1 MTDGGREPAPS
12 EESPVLV
19 SVRDGVAWIT
29 LNRPARL
36 NALNRPLM
44 FSLLAQLEAAM
55 ADASVRVLVMTGA
68 GRAFCAGGDV
78 HNLDEVTGDG
88 PMPERAA
95 RLRQVARITEI
106 LYDGPKPTI
115 AAINGACAGAGLSI
129 AAAADFRIAAA
140 GAVFTT
146 AFLAVG
152 VSGDMGSPWTL
163 ARILGPARARR
174 LFLECERFD
183 AQQALAMGLVDGVVP
198 QGDLEAEAA
207 RRAAR
212 IAAWS
217 PSAVAAVR
225 ANFRDA
231 VMTDFGTFLDR
242 ESLRQVQTQ
251 STPESR
257 QAVERFLA
265 RDKRG

>member
-1 MTDGGREPAPS
+1 
-12 EESPVLV
+12 
-19 SVRDGVAWIT
+19 
-29 LNRPARL
+29 
-36 NALNRPLM
+36 
-44 FSLLAQLEAAM
+44 
-55 ADASVRVLVMTGA
+55 
-68 GRAFCAGGDV
+68 
-78 HNLDEVTGDG
+78 
-88 PMPERAA
+88 
-95 RLRQVARITEI
+95 VARIAET
-106 LYDGPKPTI
+106 LYDGPKPVI

-152 VSGDMGSPWTL
+152 VSGDMGAPWSLT
-163 ARILGPARARR
+163 RILGAARARQ

-198 QGDLEAEAA
+198 REDLEAEVA

-217 PSAVAAVR
+217 PSAVAAVL

-231 VMTDFGTFLDR
+231 VVTDFGTFLDR
-242 ESLRQVQTQ
+242 ESLRQVETQ

-257 QAVERFLA
+257 RAVEDFLA
-265 RDKRG
+265 RQRRD

>member
-1 MTDGGREPAPS
+1 
-12 EESPVLV
+12 
-19 SVRDGVAWIT
+19 
-29 LNRPARL
+29 
-36 NALNRPLM
+36 M
-44 FSLLAQLEAAM
+44 FSLLTELEAMM
-55 ADASVRVLVMTGA
+55 ADARVRVLVITGA

-78 HNLDEVTGDG
+78 HNLHEVTGEG
-88 PMPERAA
+88 PLPERAA
-95 RLRQVARITEI
+95 RLRQVARIAEI

-115 AAINGACAGAGLSI
+115 AAVNGACAGAGLSI

-152 VSGDMGSPWTL
+152 VSGDMGAPWSLT
-163 ARILGPARARR
+163 RIVGAARARQ
-174 LFLECERFD
+174 LFLECERLD
-183 AQQALAMGLVDGVVP
+183 AQEALAMGLVDGVMP
-198 QGDLEAEAA
+198 QGDLEAEVT

-217 PSAVAAVR
+217 PTAVAAVR
-225 ANFRDA
+225 ANFRD
-231 VMTDFGTFLDR
+231 VGVTDFGTFLDR

-265 RDKRG
+265 KETRGES

>member
-1 MTDGGREPAPS
+1 MPG
-12 EESPVLV
+12 EESPVLT

-36 NALNRPLM
+36 NALNRSLM
-44 FSLLAQLEAAM
+44 FSLLAELEALM
-55 ADASVRVLVMTGA
+55 ADTDVRVLVITGA

-78 HNLDEVTGDG
+78 HNLDEVTGQG
-88 PMPERAA
+88 PMPDRAA
-95 RLRQVARITEI
+95 RLRQVARIAET
-106 LYDGPKPTI
+106 LYDGPKPVI

-152 VSGDMGSPWTL
+152 VSGDMGAPWSLT
-163 ARILGPARARR
+163 RILGTARARQ

-198 QGDLEAEAA
+198 REDLEAEVA

-217 PSAVAAVR
+217 PSAVAAVL
-225 ANFRDA
+225 ANFRD
-231 VMTDFGTFLDR
+231 VVVTDFGTFLDR

-257 QAVERFLA
+257 HAVERFLA
-265 RDKRG
+265 RERRD

>member
-1 MTDGGREPAPS
+1 MPG
-12 EESPVLV
+12 EESPVLT

-29 LNRPARL
+29 LNRPDRL
-36 NALNRPLM
+36 NALNRSLM
-44 FSLLAQLEAAM
+44 FTLLAELEALM
-55 ADASVRVLVMTGA
+55 ADADVRVLVITGA

-78 HNLDEVTGDG
+78 HNLDEVTGQG

-95 RLRQVARITEI
+95 RLRQVARIAET
-106 LYDGPKPTI
+106 LYDGPKPVI
-115 AAINGACAGAGLSI
+115 AAVNGACAGAGLSI

-152 VSGDMGSPWTL
+152 VSGDMGAPWSLT
-163 ARILGPARARR
+163 RILGAARARQ
-174 LFLECERFD
+174 LFLECGRFD
-183 AQQALAMGLVDGVVP
+183 AQQALAMGLVDAVVP
-198 QGDLEAEAA
+198 REELEAEVA

-217 PSAVAAVR
+217 PAAVAAVL

-231 VMTDFGTFLDR
+231 VVTDFGTFLDR

-257 QAVERFLA
+257 RAVEGFLA
-265 RDKRG
+265 RQRRD

>member
-1 MTDGGREPAPS
+1 MTG
-12 EESPVLV
+12 EESPVLT
-19 SVRDGVAWIT
+19 SVRDGVGWIT

-36 NALNRPLM
+36 NALNRSLM
-44 FSLLAQLEAAM
+44 FTLVAELEAMM
-55 ADASVRVLVMTGA
+55 ADPDVRVLVITGA

-88 PMPERAA
+88 PMTERAA
-95 RLRQVARITEI
+95 RLRQVARIPEI

-152 VSGDMGSPWTL
+152 VSGDMGAPWTL
-163 ARILGPARARR
+163 TRILGAARARQ
-174 LFLECERFD
+174 LFLECEKFD
-183 AQQALAMGLVDGVVP
+183 APKALALGFADGVVP
-198 QGDLEAEAA
+198 REDLAAEVA

-231 VMTDFGTFLDR
+231 VATDFGTFLDR

-257 QAVERFLA
+257 RAVEQFLA
-265 RDKRG
+265 KGRGG

>member
-1 MTDGGREPAPS
+1 MSG
-12 EESPVLV
+12 EESPVLT

-36 NALNRPLM
+36 NALNKALM
-44 FSLLAQLEAAM
+44 FTLLAELDAVM
-55 ADASVRVLVMTGA
+55 ADTRVRALVITGA

-78 HNLDEVTGDG
+78 HDLNEVTGQG
-88 PMPERAA
+88 PLPEQAA
-95 RLRQVARITEI
+95 RLRHVARIPEI
-106 LYDGPKPTI
+106 LYNGPKPVI

-140 GAVFTT
+140 DAVFTT

-152 VSGDMGSPWTL
+152 VSGDMGAPWSLT
-163 ARILGPARARR
+163 RILGAARARR

-183 AQQALAMGLVDGVVP
+183 ARDALAMGLVDAVVP
-198 QGDLEAEAA
+198 RDDLEAEVA

-212 IAAWS
+212 VAAWS
-217 PSAVAAVR
+217 PSAVAAVL

-231 VMTDFGTFLDR
+231 VETDFGTFLDT

-265 RDKRG
+265 KQKRD